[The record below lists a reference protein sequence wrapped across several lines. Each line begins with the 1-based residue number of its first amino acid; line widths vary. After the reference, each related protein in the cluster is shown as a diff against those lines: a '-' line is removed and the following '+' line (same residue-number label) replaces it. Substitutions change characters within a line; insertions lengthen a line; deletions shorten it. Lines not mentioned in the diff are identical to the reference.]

1 MMIAAL
7 LIAFREG
14 LEAALIV
21 GIVLSYLKKMGYRQ
35 RAAVWWGVVSAVVV
49 SVVAGVALQAL
60 GVAFEGRGE
69 QLFEGI
75 AMLLAASVLTWMIFW
90 MQRQGRSIRA
100 ELEADVRQAVTGDS
114 RWALF
119 ALAFVAVVREGI
131 ETALFLTAAAFSAAP
146 AQTMIGGGLGLAAAV
161 IVGWLLFAV
170 SVRLDVRAF
179 FRVTSVLLILF
190 AAGLVAHGVH
200 ELQEAGV
207 LPVIVEHV
215 WDVNSIVDE
224 NSTMGSI
231 LKALFG
237 YNGNPSLLEVVAY
250 GAYFIVIGVA
260 SFWRGRVMV
269 PAADTGSRILVD
281 GGR

>member
-1 MMIAAL
+1 MIAAL

-21 GIVLSYLKKMGYRQ
+21 GIVLSYLKRMGYRRQ
-35 RAAVWWGVVSAVVV
+35 AAVWWGVASAVTV

-60 GVAFEGRGE
+60 DVAFEGRGE

-75 AMLLAASVLTWMIFW
+75 TMFLAAGVLTWTIFW
-90 MQRQGRSIRA
+90 MQRQARSIRA
-100 ELEADVRQAVTGDS
+100 ELETGVRQAVTSGN

-131 ETALFLTAAAFSAAP
+131 ETALFLTAAAFSATP
-146 AQTMIGGGLGLAAAV
+146 AQTLIGGGLGLALAV
-161 IVGWLLFAV
+161 AVGWLLFVV

-179 FRVTSVLLILF
+179 FRMTSVLLILF

-200 ELQEAGV
+200 ELQEASL

-215 WDVNSIVDE
+215 WDINPTLDE
-224 NSTMGSI
+224 NSMVGSI

-237 YNGNPSLLEVVAY
+237 YNGNPSLLEVVSYVAY
-250 GAYFIVIGVA
+250 YLVIGIA
-260 SFWRGRVMV
+260 IGLGQRI
-269 PAADTGSRILVD
+269 AKNKDLSRQAPQPSS
-281 GGR
+281 